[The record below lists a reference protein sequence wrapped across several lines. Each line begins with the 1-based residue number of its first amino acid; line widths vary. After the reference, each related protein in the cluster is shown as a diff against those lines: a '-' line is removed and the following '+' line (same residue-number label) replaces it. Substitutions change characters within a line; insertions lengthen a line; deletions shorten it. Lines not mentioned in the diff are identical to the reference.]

1 MPAVSLPDFQ
11 QQIAARE
18 HELQTLRQELESR
31 QAHLT
36 ELTRRKEELQRQLQ
50 QIEEEITALAAA
62 TPTKTERPRTVAPTT
77 PPTPDRAAS
86 VRGQPRLGELIL
98 TMLGEADGPMTARQL
113 SEEARR
119 RGFQSAARDPVKAV
133 EARLQVLK
141 NKGVVRRA
149 SGQPDYLRT
158 PTAHHAS
165 KDKSKAG
172 QTAHT
177 NTPKAVNKPAKAV
190 PVVLTVAQKGQG
202 ADRKSRPAPTSVW

>member
-1 MPAVSLPDFQ
+1 MPAVCLTDLQ

-86 VRGQPRLGELIL
+86 VRGQPRLGELIP
-98 TMLGEADGPMTARQL
+98 TMRREADGRMTARQL

-133 EARLQVLK
+133 EARLQDLK
-141 NKGVVRRA
+141 NQGVVRRA
-149 SGQPDYLRT
+149 SGQPGYLRT
-158 PTAHHAS
+158 PYRPPCQQ
-165 KDKSKAG
+165 G
-172 QTAHT
+172 QEQSRA
-177 NTPKAVNKPAKAV
+177 NGSYEYPES
-190 PVVLTVAQKGQG
+190 GQQTSQG
-202 ADRKSRPAPTSVW
+202 CPRRADSRPEGPGG